1 MFSAKP
7 HCVYSKNQI
16 AEVICQLRFPEILTI
31 RVNQPVE
38 FQEAIRSEFPRYSV
52 QQETPAPKI
61 SGAPGN
67 LQLQNQQPT
76 VNYQF
81 ITADGCW
88 RINLTSRFISL
99 TCSRYS
105 NWEAFAQKL
114 DAPLA
119 AFIKIYKPAFFE
131 RIGLR
136 YMNFFSRLELELD
149 NTPFR
154 DLFQPAY
161 LGLLAEEDVSE
172 QSASRSSVDTEISI
186 PGGCRAKI
194 HAGPGIVKRNGQTDK
209 EVKFILDM
217 DLFMN
222 GNIPVNYSAG
232 ALQTLHSQAYP
243 IFRGAISE
251 TLHNA
256 MEPIID

>member
-1 MFSAKP
+1 MFSEKA
-7 HCVYSKNQI
+7 HCTYGKNQI

-31 RVNQPVE
+31 GAKQPVD
-38 FQEAIRSEFPRYSV
+38 FQEAIRAEFPRYSV
-52 QQETPAPKI
+52 QHETPAPRI
-61 SGAPGN
+61 SGTPGN
-67 LQLQNQQPT
+67 LHLENQQANA
-76 VNYQF
+76 NYQF
-81 ITADGCW
+81 ITVDGNW

-99 TCSRYS
+99 TCSRYT
-105 NWEAFAQKL
+105 NWTEFAQKL

-119 AFIKIYKPAFFE
+119 AFIQTYKPAFFE

-136 YMNFFSRLELELD
+136 YMNFFSREDLSLVG
-149 NTPFR
+149 TPYR

-161 LGLLAEEDVSE
+161 LGLLSDENVSE
-172 QSASRSSVDTEISI
+172 QSTSRSSVDAELAI
-186 PGGCRAKI
+186 PGGCRVKI
-194 HAGPGIVKRNGQTDK
+194 HSGPGIVKRNGQTDK
-209 EVKFILDM
+209 EVKFVLDI
-217 DLFMN
+217 DLFMS

-243 IFRGAISE
+243 IFRGAISD

>member
-1 MFSAKP
+1 MFSEEP
-7 HCVYSKNQI
+7 HCLYNKNQI

-31 RVNQPVE
+31 GANQPVA
-38 FQEAIRSEFPRYSV
+38 FQEAIRSEFPRYSA

-61 SGAPGN
+61 SGIPGN

-81 ITADGCW
+81 ISADGHW
-88 RINLTSRFISL
+88 RINLTNRFISL
-99 TCSRYS
+99 TCNRYT
-105 NWEAFAQKL
+105 NWESFAKKL

-119 AFIKIYKPAFFE
+119 AFIQIYKPAFFE

-136 YMNFFSRLELELD
+136 YMNFFSRIELELES
-149 NTPFR
+149 TPFR

-161 LGLLAEEDVSE
+161 LGLLSDENVTE
-172 QSASRSSVDTEISI
+172 QSASRSGVDAELSI
-186 PGGCRAKI
+186 PGGCRVKI

-209 EVKFILDM
+209 EIKFILDM

-232 ALQTLHSQAYP
+232 ALQTLHSHAYP
-243 IFRGAISE
+243 LFRGAISE
-251 TLHNA
+251 KLHEA
-256 MEPIID
+256 MGPIID